1 MSASIRHS
9 MLWVPRPRSVCFFS
23 SLVFSYLNLPSLVLT
38 YLTLSI
44 HICMNL
50 KGPLLWFTETATRSR
65 THKKR
70 APVCGRALFR
80 VRRWVPPVIN
90 TQVYITRGQR
100 DCRFLCS
107 RSIDTQIIGGSEK
120 ESKACLLLRHWARG
134 GGQG

>member
-1 MSASIRHS
+1 MSALLRHSIRPS
-9 MLWVPRPRSVCFFS
+9 MRFFS

-44 HICMNL
+44 RICMNL

-70 APVCGRALFR
+70 APVCRRALFR
-80 VRRWVPPVIN
+80 VRRWVPPGIN
-90 TQVYITRGQR
+90 TEVYITREWKGCQ
-100 DCRFLCS
+100 LLHS
-107 RSIDTQIIGGSEK
+107 RSIERRIIGGLEK
-120 ESKACLLLRHWARG
+120 ESKAHLLLRHWARR